1 MNSLSRLANSLNKI
15 LSFIS
20 PRAGDLGGI
29 AITGMVVL
37 IVADVT
43 LRRFFNSP
51 LSYSLELIQDLLLIA
66 VFSSVF
72 YATHIDRHVSIDLI
86 TSKLSKK
93 AQNRIGVA
101 TDFLSAIL
109 FALLGWRSIH
119 QGIHVWDMGLESAGL
134 EIPYYPFHFFIAICA
149 ILVTISISVKII
161 AGVTNL
167 EV

>member
-20 PRAGDLGGI
+20 PRAGDLGAI

-51 LSYSLELIQDLLLIA
+51 LSYSLELIQDLLLLA
-66 VFSSVF
+66 VFSSIF

-86 TSKLSKK
+86 TSKLSKR
-93 AQNRIGVA
+93 AQKRIGIA
-101 TDFLSAIL
+101 TDTLSAIL
-109 FALLGWRSIH
+109 FGMLGWRSIL
-119 QGIHVWDMGLESAGL
+119 QGIHVWAMGLESAVL

-149 ILVTISISVKII
+149 ILATIAISVKII
-161 AGVTNL
+161 VNTTN
-167 EV
+167 VKV

>member
-20 PRAGDLGGI
+20 PRAGDLGAI
-29 AITGMVVL
+29 AITGMVGL

-66 VFSSVF
+66 VFSSIF

-86 TSKLSKK
+86 TSKLSKR
-93 AQNRIGVA
+93 AQKRIGIA
-101 TDFLSAIL
+101 TDTLSAIL
-109 FALLGWRSIH
+109 FGMLGWRSIL
-119 QGIHVWDMGLESAGL
+119 QGIHVWDMGLESAVL

-149 ILVTISISVKII
+149 ILTTIAISVKII
-161 AGVTNL
+161 VNTTN
-167 EV
+167 VKV